1 MKEPQK
7 NTLNID
13 AGTVVLIISIL
24 ILLPLLATGFISH

>member
-1 MKEPQK
+1 MKKTLK